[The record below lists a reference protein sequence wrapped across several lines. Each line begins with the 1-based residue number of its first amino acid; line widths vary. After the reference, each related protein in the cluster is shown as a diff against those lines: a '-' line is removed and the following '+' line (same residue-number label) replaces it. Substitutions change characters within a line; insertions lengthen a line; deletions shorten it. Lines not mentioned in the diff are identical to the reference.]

1 MFEFA
6 LLGSYGMRVARVLL
20 AVVYSSAGVILLA
33 VVTAPWWARRDGD
46 LGFAFAVAAVIT
58 VWLRLALVLAVVALG
73 TALWS
78 LARSHSAGSSRRAD
92 VGVAFAAAL
101 AVLGLGAWTYFLFAD

>member
-1 MFEFA
+1 MI
-6 LLGSYGMRVARVLL
+6 L
-20 AVVYSSAGVILLA
+20 AVVYSSAGVVLLA
-33 VVTAPWWARRDGD
+33 VATAPWWARWDGD

-78 LARSHSAGSSRRAD
+78 LGRSRRAGLWRRAD
-92 VGVAFAAAL
+92 VRVAVAAAV
-101 AVLGLGAWTYFLFAD
+101 AVLGLGAWTYVLFAR

>member
-1 MFEFA
+1 MI
-6 LLGSYGMRVARVLL
+6 V

-33 VVTAPWWARRDGD
+33 VATAPWWARRDGD

-58 VWLRLALVLAVVALG
+58 VWLRFALVLPVVALG

-78 LARSHSAGSSRRAD
+78 LARSRRAGSWRRVD
-92 VGVAFAAAL
+92 VGVALAAAL
-101 AVLGLGAWTYFLFAD
+101 AALGLGAWTYFLFAH